1 MRCER
6 IDPADLDLSTAEEM
20 AVVATAEWA
29 IETPTAIPPSA
40 EGILLQARHGYDEH
54 PMDGLWL
61 MRAEDGGLLGYG
73 SVDVTHWDNPH
84 LAFVFCNVAPAA
96 RGKGVGTRLL
106 EEQLSLAGELG
117 RSTLLT
123 FTPMDGHAA
132 RFLAANHFEVGQH
145 EAQRRLEPR
154 SLDYSRIEELVAQ
167 AAAAAS
173 EYELVRLDG
182 PASEQML
189 PELTAVFEAINDAPN
204 DDLAREPDRFPPERL
219 RRYDQAMTARR
230 QHVYRLLARHRR
242 TGEWAGHTILCVDET
257 RPGYGVQEDTSVVR
271 AHRGHRL
278 GMWLKATML
287 LWMREEQPA
296 LTTID
301 TWNATTN
308 THMIAVN
315 DALGCRVSALG
326 VAMQRKV

>member
-6 IDPADLDLSTAEEM
+6 IDPADLALSTAEEM
-20 AVVATAEWA
+20 AAVAAAEA
-29 IETPTAIPPSA
+29 AVETPTAIPPSA
-40 EGILLQARHGYDEH
+40 EGILLQARHGHDDH
-54 PMDGLWL
+54 PNDALWL
-61 MRAEDGGLLGYG
+61 VRADEGDLLGFG

-96 RGKGVGTRLL
+96 RAKGVGTRLV
-106 EEQLSLAGELG
+106 EAQLTEARKLG

-132 RFLAANHFEVGQH
+132 RFLAANGFEVGQH

-154 SLDYSRIEELVAQ
+154 NLDYPHVEELASR

-182 PASEQML
+182 PASEEML

-204 DDLAREPDRFPPERL
+204 DDLALDPDRFPPERL
-219 RRYDQAMTARR
+219 RRYDAAMTARR
-230 QHVYRLLARHRR
+230 QHVYRVLARHRR
-242 TGEWAGHTILCVDET
+242 TGEWAGHTILCVDDT

-271 AHRGHRL
+271 AHRGHQL

-326 VAMQRKV
+326 VAMQRRV